1 MGIAI
6 VHVRSWQAAY
16 RGLVPQEYLDHLE
29 VDQRYSVWE
38 RILGEA
44 EWPRVGTFVAEY
56 GGDVVGFASICPTRD
71 DDEQPASAGELAAI
85 YLLPEGWGKGL
96 GRELMASVLSALS
109 EAGFDEATL
118 WVLDTNSRARRFLR
132 GGRLARGWCC
142 EAGCQ
147 KGFRAERGPVPARA
161 ALSWR
166 LDRRAVALRAQVPP
180 ATRNPPRRPWSPE
193 RRHVAELG
201 PGRPQSHSFRA
212 PRAVRMRA

>member
-16 RGLVPQEYLDHLE
+16 RGLVPQEYLDHVE

-118 WVLDTNSRARRFLR
+118 WVLERTAGRDGFYEAAGWHADGAVKQDARR
-132 GGRLARGWCC
+132 
-142 EAGCQ
+142 
-147 KGFRAERGPVPARA
+147 GFVLNEVRY
-161 ALSWR
+161 
-166 LDRRAVALRAQVPP
+166 RRALP
-180 ATRNPPRRPWSPE
+180 
-193 RRHVAELG
+193 
-201 PGRPQSHSFRA
+201 
-212 PRAVRMRA
+212 